1 MKKPYAIGLDIGT
14 SSVGY
19 AIVTEDYKVPSKKIK
34 VLGNTDKTRITKNLL
49 GASLFNKGKTAEET
63 RMKRAARR
71 RYSRRKN
78 RLRYLQDIFTPEML
92 KVDEAFFHRLE
103 ESFLVEEDKTYES
116 YPIFANEED
125 EKSYHQEFPTIYHL
139 REQLANSH
147 EQADLRLIYLAIAH
161 IMKFRGHFLYESAE
175 FDLNNTDLEGVFS
188 AFLELYN
195 QKFGTELIYNPQV
208 SDILTDSIS
217 RTGKVER
224 VLALYPSE
232 KKSALAQYLK
242 LLVGNKA
249 DFKKVLELDEEA
261 PLQITSDTFEDD
273 LAALVDRI
281 DEEFGDLCQASK
293 SIYDAVILSSI
304 LTVSG
309 SEAQAAPLSASMI
322 QRYEEHKADL
332 TALKVFIKQNFS
344 HETFIEVFREQSK
357 HGYAGYIVDAKRTP
371 QEKFYKYMTSLL
383 KGKEGAEVFLDKIER
398 ENFLRKQRTFD
409 NGFIPHQVHLQELR
423 AILSHQGHFYPF
435 LKENQEKIE
444 TIFTFRIPYY
454 VGPLAKDNSRF
465 AWMDRKTN
473 EPVRPWNFEEV
484 VDKDKA
490 AIDFIERMTL
500 NDLYL
505 PDQKVLPRHSMIY
518 ELYTVLN
525 ELTKVKFVTENGIE
539 DYFDFD
545 HKKEIVNGLF
555 KMKRKVSKKDLLA
568 FLNTVNIGFRIS
580 DIKGV
585 DKAFNANLATYNDFV
600 KMGISKELLDN
611 PENEAMF
618 EDISLALT
626 IFEDRDILKKRLDK
640 YKGILG
646 ESVIKSLSRKH
657 YTGWGRLSAKL
668 LNGIRHKA
676 SNKTILDYLWDDPA
690 GNRNLMQ
697 LINDESLDFRDTI
710 EKNQTGDDTTD
721 LVSLVEGLPGS
732 PAIKKGIRQT
742 IKVVDELIGIMG
754 YEPSHIF
761 IEMARDNMTTSKGKD
776 LSKERLERIK
786 AGFKELDQQ
795 TVDLPKD
802 NKELNNVKR
811 YLYYLQNGKD
821 MYTGQDLDLSRL
833 SDYDVDHIIPRSFK
847 KDNSIDNLVLTSSEK
862 NRGKSDDVPS
872 QDIVK
877 RMKPFWGQL
886 KKSGLL
892 SERKYMNLTKGERG
906 GLTEEDKAGFI
917 HRQLVETRQITKHI
931 ARLLSSR
938 YNGTNTDKKV
948 KVVTMKANLVSH
960 FRKNFELYKVRDI
973 NDYHHAHDA
982 YLNAVVGQSLLK
994 VYPKI
999 ERDLVYGQF
1008 KRVNY
1013 TYKDKAT
1020 QEKYFYQNI
1029 MKFFYKTDKVVDPE
1043 TGEIVWDSSTA
1054 LPVIKKVLSYRQVNI
1069 AKKTEVQTGEFFNAL
1084 PVTKSESNK
1093 LIPLKKGQSTSK
1105 YGGYSS
1111 PNTSYV
1117 IFVRG
1122 DKNIDGKVKH
1132 VKELVGINIFES
1144 RDFEK
1149 NSADFLIQKK
1159 GFESIIKISVIK
1171 VPIYSLFEFEGG
1183 IRWRLVSVHRHFED
1197 SPWKGKGEIHRAN
1210 QIVLEQ
1216 KFVTLLYHCQKLD
1229 QSLSS
1234 VHFKYLE
1241 NHRSEFS
1248 ELFEVLITYAEK
1260 FIQKSKVVK
1269 KLKDEWNNKKENVDI
1284 KLLSKS
1290 FIELLVFTQAG
1301 EFSNNLQFIDAVVTP
1316 GNMRYQSV
1324 KKCTDSTLIHQ
1335 SVTGLYETRIDLGKL

>member
-14 SSVGY
+14 NSVGY

-34 VLGNTDKTRITKNLL
+34 VLGNTDKIRITKNLL
-49 GASLFNKGKTAEET
+49 GVSLFNEGDTAEGT
-63 RMKRAARR
+63 RMKRTARR

-125 EKSYHQEFPTIYHL
+125 EKSYHQAFPTIYHL

-188 AFLELYN
+188 AFLGLYN
-195 QKFGTELIYNPQV
+195 QKFGTELVYNPQV

-224 VLALYPSE
+224 VLDLYPSE

-242 LLVGNKA
+242 LIVGNKA
-249 DFKKVLELDEEA
+249 DFQKVFELDDKA

-273 LAALVDRI
+273 LAALAGRI

-304 LTVSG
+304 LKVSG
-309 SEAQAAPLSASMI
+309 GEAQAAPLSASMI

-332 TALKVFIKQNFS
+332 TALKVFVKQNFS

-357 HGYAGYIVDAKRTP
+357 NGYAGYIEGKTT
-371 QEKFYKYMTSLL
+371 QENFYKYMTSLL
-383 KGKEGAEVFLDKIER
+383 KGKEGTEVFLDKIER

-409 NGFIPHQVHLQELR
+409 NGSIPHQVHLQELR

-539 DYFDFD
+539 DYFCFD

-646 ESVIKSLSRKH
+646 ESVIKNLSRKH

-690 GNRNLMQ
+690 GNRNLIQ

-892 SERKYMNLTKGERG
+892 SEHKYMNLTKGERG
-906 GLTEEDKAGFI
+906 GLTEEYKADFI
-917 HRQLVETRQITKHI
+917 HRQLVETRQITKYI

-948 KVVTMKANLVSH
+948 KVVTMKASLVSH
-960 FRKNFELYKVRDI
+960 FRKNFEFYKVRDI

-982 YLNAVVGQSLLK
+982 YLNAVVGQTLLK

-1008 KRVNY
+1008 KRANY

-1029 MKFFYKTDKVVDPE
+1029 MKFFHKTDKVVDSE

-1069 AKKTEVQTGEFFNAL
+1069 AKKTEVQTGRFSKESIL
-1084 PVTKSESNK
+1084 PRGDSDK
-1093 LIPLKKGQSTSK
+1093 LIARKRGWDPKK
-1105 YGGYSS
+1105 YGGFDSPTVAYSLFVVADVEKGKAKKLKEVRE
-1111 PNTSYV
+1111 V
-1117 IFVRG
+1117 IGITIMERQAFEAEPIAFLSEKG
-1122 DKNIDGKVKH
+1122 YLNIKQDK
-1132 VKELVGINIFES
+1132 
-1144 RDFEK
+1144 
-1149 NSADFLIQKK
+1149 LIKLPK
-1159 GFESIIKISVIK
+1159 
-1171 VPIYSLFEFEGG
+1171 YSLFEMSDG
-1183 IRWRLVSVHRHFED
+1183 RRRLLASSGELQ
-1197 SPWKGKGEIHRAN
+1197 KGN
-1210 QIVLEQ
+1210 QIVLP
-1216 KFVTLLYHCQKLD
+1216 KYLIDLLYHCQNVNNPID
-1229 QSLSS
+1229 QSHLDY
-1234 VHFKYLE
+1234 VE
-1241 NHRSEFS
+1241 QHRHEFS
-1248 ELFEVLITYAEK
+1248 DLFDHLLEQSQTLIQKPKVEERLWKVWSEQQHTADINLLSESFVNLLKLTSFGAPGGFK
-1260 FIQKSKVVK
+1260 FI
-1269 KLKDEWNNKKENVDI
+1269 LEEI
-1284 KLLSKS
+1284 K
-1290 FIELLVFTQAG
+1290 Q
-1301 EFSNNLQFIDAVVTP
+1301 SNL
-1316 GNMRYQSV
+1316 RYQTITEV
-1324 KKCTDSTLIHQ
+1324 TKATLIHQ